1 MVDCLLTPQSLSRDC
16 CHCLSTCTAPGL
28 APVSYWHISTCL
40 CFHQFTGWSSHSSL
54 ISSHNQPCKS
64 EFKRAGP
71 LCWGNIYPAGF
82 FFSVCGSSPSISCDN
97 SLWQALVTFTRI
109 YALFLYYT
117 SLEFEPIYFCICI
130 KGCFTCM
137 LACFHMCEY
146 TCLSVQV
153 RVHKCTCLKA

>member
-1 MVDCLLTPQSLSRDC
+1 MPPNSTVSQPRLLSLPEYMHCSRSCPSKLLTYIYMPLLPSVHWMKFSFFIDLFTQPALQVWIQTSRTSVLRKHLSC
-16 CHCLSTCTAPGL
+16 S
-28 APVSYWHISTCL
+28 I
-40 CFHQFTGWSSHSSL
+40 
-54 ISSHNQPCKS
+54 
-64 EFKRAGP
+64 
-71 LCWGNIYPAGF
+71 F
-82 FFSVCGSSPSISCDN
+82 FFCLWISPSISCDN

-137 LACFHMCEY
+137 LVCFHMCEY
-146 TCLSVQV
+146 TCLNVQV